1 MGFWN
6 TILQYGGKALKGTGK
21 ATSVAGKSMGNA
33 MLHPSQ
39 TLRGAGQAV
48 KTATVGGAFGYVGWK
63 KLTTDASVARI
74 VSEAVVGKPATNVLA
89 GTVEDV
95 KELKE
100 KAGETVSAIGDAVS
114 GAGSQLNGVSN
125 FMQTTSGG
133 GLMDML
139 GGFFSNLG
147 RGNVSGLSI
156 AGLVAAAFLVFGQR
170 GWLGKIAGLL
180 LGMLLIGNN
189 AGIARAAP
197 QESMS
202 RTQAPAL
209 SPEEQT
215 LGGGMRR

>member
-6 TILQYGGKALKGTGK
+6 TILKYSGKAMRGAGQ
-21 ATSVAGKSMGNA
+21 ATSAAGKSMGNA
-33 MLHPSQ
+33 VLHPSQ
-39 TLRGAGQAV
+39 TLRGAGQTV

-63 KLTTDASVARI
+63 KLTTDASISRI

-89 GTVEDV
+89 STVDDAR
-95 KELKE
+95 ELKE

-125 FMQTTSGG
+125 FMQATSGG
-133 GLMDML
+133 GLLDML

-147 RGNVSGLSI
+147 RGNVSWLSI

-170 GWLGKIAGLL
+170 GWLGKIAGLF

-189 AGIARAAP
+189 AGVLRTAP
-197 QESMS
+197 QESVS
-202 RTQAPAL
+202 RTPAL

-215 LGGGMRR
+215 QSGGMRR

>member
-1 MGFWN
+1 MAARHEGAG
-6 TILQYGGKALKGTGK
+6 Q
-21 ATSVAGKSMGNA
+21 ATATAGKNMGNA
-33 MLHPSQ
+33 VLHPSQ
-39 TLRGAGQAV
+39 TLAGRGAGCQDC
-48 KTATVGGAFGYVGWK
+48 TIGGAFGYVGWK

-89 GTVEDV
+89 STVDDAR
-95 KELKE
+95 ELKE
-100 KAGETVSAIGDAVS
+100 KAGETVSAIGSAVS

-125 FMQTTSGG
+125 FMQATSGG

-170 GWLGKIAGLL
+170 GWLGKIAGLF

-189 AGIARAAP
+189 AGVLRTTP
-197 QESMS
+197 QESVP
-202 RTQAPAL
+202 RTQHRR
-209 SPEEQT
+209 SP
-215 LGGGMRR
+215 RRSRPRAAE

>member
-1 MGFWN
+1 MGVWDS
-6 TILQYGGKALKGTGK
+6 ILKYGSKALKGTGK
-21 ATSVAGKSMGNA
+21 ATTAVGRSMGNA
-33 MLHPSQ
+33 VLHPSQ
-39 TLRGAGQAV
+39 ALRGAGQAV
-48 KTATVGGAFGYVGWK
+48 KTATVGAAVGYVGWE
-63 KLTTDASVARI
+63 KLTTDKSVARI

-89 GTVEDV
+89 GTVDDV
-95 KELKE
+95 RELKE
-100 KAGETVSAIGDAVS
+100 KAGETVSAIGGAVG

-125 FMQTTSGG
+125 FLQATSGG
-133 GLMDML
+133 GLMNML

-189 AGIARAAP
+189 AGIVRTAP
-197 QESMS
+197 QESVA
-202 RTQAPAL
+202 RTQTPAP

-215 LGGGMRR
+215 QSGGMRR

>member
-6 TILQYGGKALKGTGK
+6 TILKYGGTVMKGAGK
-21 ATSVAGKSMGNA
+21 ATAATGRSMGNA
-33 MLHPSQ
+33 VLHPSQ

-48 KTATVGGAFGYVGWK
+48 KTATVGAAVGYVGWE
-63 KLTTDASVARI
+63 KLTTDKSVARI
-74 VSEAVVGKPATNVLA
+74 VSEAVVGKPATDTLA
-89 GTVEDV
+89 GTVDGV
-95 KELKE
+95 QELKE

-125 FMQTTSGG
+125 FMQATSGG
-133 GLMDML
+133 GLLNML

-170 GWLGKIAGLL
+170 GWLGKIAGLF
-180 LGMLLIGNN
+180 LGMLLISNN
-189 AGIARAAP
+189 AGVLRTAP
-197 QESMS
+197 QESVS
-202 RTQAPAL
+202 KTQTPAL

-215 LGGGMRR
+215 QSGGMRR